1 MKNMILANRDAKALF
16 AVGKEDDCLDEFSR
30 VLVAMADL
38 FATMPEVRDAL
49 TNPMYPLDVRAK
61 VMAHLITAAATTP
74 LMGSFLNL
82 VVQKKRAAVLPE
94 IAEAFQILIDT
105 DRNICQ
111 GVVVSA
117 TALSAALQAQ
127 VQATLEKITGKNVV
141 LSTQVDSS
149 LIGGLI
155 AKVGDLVLDGSIKTQ
170 LSGLT
175 EAIKGS
181 E

>member
-1 MKNMILANRDAKALF
+1 
-16 AVGKEDDCLDEFSR
+16 
-30 VLVAMADL
+30 MAEL
-38 FATMPEVRDAL
+38 FATVPEVKDAL
-49 TNPMYPLDVRAK
+49 TNPMYPLDVRSK
-61 VMAHLITAAATTP
+61 VMAHLIAAAATTP

-94 IAEAFQILIDT
+94 IAEAFQTLIDA

-111 GVVVSA
+111 GLVVSA
-117 TALSAALQAQ
+117 APLSADLQAQ

-141 LSTQVDSS
+141 LSTKVDSS

-170 LSGLT
+170 LSGLK